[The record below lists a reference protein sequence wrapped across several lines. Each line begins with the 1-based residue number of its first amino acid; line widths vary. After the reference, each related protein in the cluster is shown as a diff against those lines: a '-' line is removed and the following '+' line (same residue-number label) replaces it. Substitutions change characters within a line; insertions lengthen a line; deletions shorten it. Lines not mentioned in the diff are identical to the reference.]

1 MLMVFFPTCFEPM
14 KGVSDACPMTSMK
27 TLPMIPRLKQ
37 KNKILQTKTLN
48 IFNINILILPKK
60 TEKNPALVCNRVV
73 TY

>member
-37 KNKILQTKTLN
+37 KIKYYKLKISKY
-48 IFNINILILPKK
+48 ILPK
-60 TEKNPALVCNRVV
+60 
-73 TY
+73 